1 MFLIRDTQGSINVPD
16 HEFQK
21 NKYHLRSLKRKI
33 QEQVY
38 EKLYINESVK
48 TDCPSHTYG
57 K

>member
-16 HEFQK
+16 HKFQK
-21 NKYHLRSLKRKI
+21 NKYHFRSFKGKI

-38 EKLYINESVK
+38 EKLYINAIFE
-48 TDCPSHTYG
+48 TDCHSHTYG